1 MRIAIVTPSRVSAEN
16 AMRVYANH
24 SPFNLIVR
32 TERTRYDYSITFEDG
47 TELVW
52 VNIIDKAIGYKFGK
66 SIIDMSDYPSICP
79 YELFN
84 NVVTEVID
92 RTEPGNVHYI
102 NLEDVRG

>member
-16 AMRVYANH
+16 AMNIYVKH
-24 SPFNLIVR
+24 SPFNLIVES
-32 TERTRYDYSITFEDG
+32 ERSYYDYSIKLSDG

-66 SIIDMSDYPSICP
+66 SIIDTTERFWDDDGFKI
-79 YELFN
+79 LAA
-84 NVVTEVID
+84 NVRD